1 MSCQLLSLDAGIQSY
16 IGYRMIQVQCSL
28 RFTLKMF
35 QCLFETFELG
45 FDSQWYIMAEY
56 HQRAWLKNHVEKNK
70 Q

>member
-56 HQRAWLKNHVEKNK
+56 H
-70 Q
+70 